1 MPELKS
7 LAKALH
13 EPHAAEVSQVAF
25 IKREND
31 FSGAFGHLPQ
41 STLLGAFVSRAK
53 KCASAAIF
61 QAVSGIHD
69 HSSRIL
75 EVQVSIDLLTW
86 ADVGDAFVAP
96 GVDWTRY
103 IDVESYARRYYR
115 LVLEP

>member
-1 MPELKS
+1 MAELKS

-25 IKREND
+25 IKRKND

-75 EVQVSIDLLTW
+75 EVHRSSFTLVKEHRIPQSRELVYGFHGRT
-86 ADVGDAFVAP
+86 
-96 GVDWTRY
+96 
-103 IDVESYARRYYR
+103 YR
-115 LVLEP
+115 GS